1 MKTYLILI
9 LLCSFS
15 AAFALNGRSVKE
27 EKQVKDFIKNT
38 ETSTWIV
45 VYNKAERFVKVTDFN
60 HQERSIIIPEN
71 EGLTFIND
79 IIKEDPTK
87 VKRFKIED

>member
-1 MKTYLILI
+1 MKTYLILV

-15 AAFALNGRSVKE
+15 AVFAADGTSVKE
-27 EKQVKDFIKNT
+27 EKRVKEFMKNT

-60 HQERSIIIPEN
+60 HQERSIVIPEN
-71 EGLTFIND
+71 EGLVFIND
-79 IIKEDPTK
+79 IIKEDPSK